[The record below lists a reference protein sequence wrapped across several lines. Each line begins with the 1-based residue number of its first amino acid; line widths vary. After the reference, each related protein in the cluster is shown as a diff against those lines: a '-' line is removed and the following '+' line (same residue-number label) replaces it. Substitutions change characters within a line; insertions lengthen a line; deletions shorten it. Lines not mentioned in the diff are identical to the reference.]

1 MKLTEAWINGYG
13 RFASKHLE
21 LTPGLQIVAG
31 PNEQGKSTVRHFLGD
46 MLYGQ
51 KRNSNQ
57 RLYDESNKMRAP
69 WNRENGYGGRI
80 HYMLDSGRRIEVQR
94 SFDRKN
100 ESVQIFD
107 LTDAQDITRSF
118 PVMKNHEPTFAEQH
132 LKMSKAVFLGMATI
146 SHDTLDALGD
156 RQTLAGI
163 RDKLISLS
171 DSGSGQSST
180 ESAILWLKERIAA
193 IGQQTARTKPLPRAR
208 ARLTDLQKE
217 YEHIRALRDEMV
229 ELERERRTVLEE
241 CERARSSK
249 IEVEAHLA
257 DIEQGERADRL
268 TKADTLLAR
277 MDAITK
283 ECFGLGAARDFP
295 LDLAPEIQRI
305 DTLLATATEHS
316 ERMQQDRVIMDKQL
330 DDEIQRLGEGG
341 AVSLEEGDPEL
352 ENVLTDFTAQINR
365 VQDRIDETERVRIGA
380 EERHLESQNAL
391 ATLPDFTRLSSDPV
405 EWLTQLASSFS
416 VAQRARDTEEGQRD
430 RLGETLDSKRAKLDE
445 SSEVFAD
452 CDNFL
457 ELLRRY
463 ESRGVEHSFDVDDLE
478 YEASV
483 LKREAD
489 VLNTKV
495 PGFTRFAVISLVL
508 AGVMVG
514 VAWRTGNPGVFI
526 PAGIAG
532 LMVVLFS
539 GSVIVTRY
547 LADQKLRRMHLLL
560 HEKESMKEEA
570 PTGHGTIDTLMQSA
584 GCQTIRELEALY
596 EQYREDQTELAM
608 LEEQFTD
615 QNTRAMEADER
626 VRGMFAHLSSTF
638 VRMGQELDGEDDVQK
653 AAMRGIARY
662 QEFRE
667 SKRRGRESKE
677 TLEHIRK
684 EMETLSRQLE
694 TLKKD
699 ELTAALAVRQFLR
712 ENHYLDENKY
722 DSALEALRAYRRRN
736 TQLRQRQSQVDR
748 LQGKLAV
755 IDQQIETEN
764 ARILEQNQTLA
775 AHLGRARV
783 ASAEEFRTKA
793 EQARLYEARRKE
805 LSIAEEQLAAI
816 LGNEDIKALR
826 ESVTGDGPATGR
838 SGEEHDKLKRRIK
851 SLAEEVDAKQKRA
864 HALHIAITEH
874 SAGVRSINEVD
885 EERDATERRVQEL
898 ELEMQAAVKA
908 LVVLDEVTR
917 ERHSQI
923 APRLGKLASRYLST
937 ITDGAY
943 SEILVSRDMKISVRI
958 PQTNTLNEDPEKQL
972 SKGTVDQIY
981 LALRLAMVECA
992 SVQNEKI
999 PMLLDDPFANYDDD
1013 RLNRAMKLLQEIG
1026 KTSQIILFTCR
1037 EDVVKAG
1044 SRIGTQILHL

>member
-1 MKLTEAWINGYG
+1 MKFTEVWINGYG
-13 RFASKHLE
+13 RFTSKHLE
-21 LTPGLQIVAG
+21 LTPGLQIIAG
-31 PNEQGKSTVRHFLGD
+31 PNEQGKSTIRHFLGD

-51 KRNSNQ
+51 KRNPNQ
-57 RLYDESNKMRAP
+57 RIYDESNKMRAP
-69 WNRENGYGGRI
+69 WQRENGYGGRI
-80 HYMLDSGRRIEVQR
+80 HYTLDSGRLIEIQR
-94 SFDRKN
+94 SFDRKD
-100 ESVQIFD
+100 ESVQVFD
-107 LTDAQDITRSF
+107 RTDAQDITRSF
-118 PVMKNHEPTFAEQH
+118 PMLKNREPTFAEAH

-146 SHDTLDALGD
+146 SHGTLEELGD

-180 ESAILWLKERIAA
+180 ESAIDWLKDRIAA
-193 IGQQTARTKPLPRAR
+193 IGQQTARTKPLPMAR

-217 YEHIRALRDEMV
+217 YEHVRALRDEMA
-229 ELERERRTVLEE
+229 ELERERRTVLDA
-241 CERARSSK
+241 CETLRASK
-249 IEVEAHLA
+249 IEIETQLA
-257 DIEQGERADRL
+257 DVEQGERAERL
-268 TKADTLLAR
+268 TKAETLLAR
-277 MDAITK
+277 MDTITK

-305 DTLLATATEHS
+305 TTLLSTAAQQS
-316 ERMQQDRVIMDKQL
+316 ERMQTERAALEKQL

-352 ENVLTDFTAQINR
+352 ENELTDFTARINR
-365 VQDRIDETERVRIGA
+365 VQDRIEETERVRMEA
-380 EERHLESQNAL
+380 EKRHLESQNAL
-391 ATLPDFTRLSSDPV
+391 AKLPDFTKLASDPV

-416 VAQRARDTEEGQRD
+416 VAQRARDTEDGQRT
-430 RLGETLDSKRAKLDE
+430 RLGETLDVKRAKLEE
-445 SSEVFAD
+445 SDDVFED
-452 CDNFL
+452 CGNFL

-463 ESRGVEHSFDVDDLE
+463 ESRGVEHSFDVDDLD
-478 YEASV
+478 YEVGV

-508 AGVMVG
+508 AGVMVA

-539 GSVIVTRY
+539 GCVIVTRY

-560 HEKESMKEEA
+560 HEKENLAEET
-570 PTGHGTIDTLMQSA
+570 PMGHGTIETLMLSA

-596 EQYREDQTELAM
+596 EQYRDGQVELAM
-608 LEEQFTD
+608 LEEQFTE
-615 QNTRAMEADER
+615 QNARAKEANER

-662 QEFRE
+662 QEYRE
-667 SKRRGRESKE
+667 SKRRGRESRE
-677 TLEHIRK
+677 TLEQIRK
-684 EMETLSRQLE
+684 EMEALTEQLE
-694 TLKKD
+694 TLQKD

-722 DSALEALRAYRRRN
+722 ESALEALRAYKRRN
-736 TQLRQRQSQVDR
+736 TQMRQRQSQVDR

-755 IDQQIETEN
+755 TDQQIESEN
-764 ARILEQNQTLA
+764 ARALEQNQALA

-783 ASAEEFRTKA
+783 ATVEEFEAKA
-793 EQARLYEARRKE
+793 EQARLYEDRRKE

-826 ESVTGDGPATGR
+826 ESVGEDTPTSEL
-838 SGEEHDKLKRRIK
+838 SGEEREKLKRNIK
-851 SLAEEVDAKQKRA
+851 SLAEEVDAKQKQS

-874 SAGVRSINEVD
+874 SAGARSINEVD

-923 APRLGKLASRYLST
+923 APRLGELASRYLST

-943 SEILVSRDMKISVRI
+943 TEILVSREMKISVRI
-958 PQTNTLNEDPEKQL
+958 PQTKTLNEDPEKRL

-992 SVQNEKI
+992 SAHNEKI

-1013 RLNRAMKLLQEIG
+1013 RLDRAMKLLQEIG
-1026 KTSQIILFTCR
+1026 QTSQILLFTCR
-1037 EDVVKAG
+1037 DDVVQAG
-1044 SRIGTQILHL
+1044 SRIGTEVLYL